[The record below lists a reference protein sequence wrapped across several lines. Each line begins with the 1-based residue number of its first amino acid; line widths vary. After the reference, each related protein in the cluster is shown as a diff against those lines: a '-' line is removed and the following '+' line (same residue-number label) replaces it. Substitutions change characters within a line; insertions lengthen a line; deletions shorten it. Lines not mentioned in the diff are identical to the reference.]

1 MDLYHGRFKEE
12 VADLA
17 QAFNHSLP
25 IDYKLY
31 PYDIMG
37 SIAHAQ
43 MLGAC
48 GIIET
53 AEAEELVAGLKAI
66 KADIEAGKLSFN
78 SSAEDIHLFIEE
90 ELTQRLGDVGKKLH
104 TARSRNDQVALD
116 LKLYVK
122 DKLEGLIALLKNL
135 ETAIFKLAEEHLETL
150 MPGYTHL
157 QIAQP
162 VTFAHH
168 IMAYAQMFLRDLEN
182 LKACQDHL
190 ETCPLGAGALA
201 TTTYPIDRFQ
211 TAQAL
216 GFKHPAWN
224 SLDAVSDRDFI
235 IESLSCLATFSLHLS
250 RLAEELIIFSSQEYQ
265 FVEISEQYSTGSS
278 IMPQKKNP
286 DMAELIR
293 GKAGKML
300 ANLQG
305 FLTTLKGLPLAYNKD
320 MQEDKTYLFDSVET
334 AEMLA
339 KIMTGMLET
348 LTVKGERMA
357 EMAHLG
363 YINATDAADYLVKK
377 GLPFRQAYYMIGEIV
392 QDAIAQ
398 KLPLCDIP
406 LTVYQQY
413 SPLFEEDYYEAIDL
427 DHILSGRQVFG
438 GPAPSCV
445 AQQIELTRE
454 AVQNI

>member
-31 PYDIMG
+31 SYDIMG

-43 MLGAC
+43 MLGDS

-53 AEAEELVAGLKAI
+53 AEAEELVAGLEAI

-216 GFKHPAWN
+216 GFKRPAWN

-265 FVEISEQYSTGSS
+265 FVEISEKYSTGSS

-286 DMAELIR
+286 DMAELVR
-293 GKAGKML
+293 GKAGKMI

-377 GLPFRQAYYMIGEIV
+377 GLPFRQAYYIIGKIV
-392 QDAIAQ
+392 QDAIAK

-427 DHILSGRQVFG
+427 DHMLEGRQVFG